1 MNRQF
6 TGKRIQFTFKT
17 CGKCLKHV
25 KTCLKCEN
33 FSASLTLKEMHIK
46 MTLKYDFLLDKNP
59 GV

>member
-1 MNRQF
+1 M
-6 TGKRIQFTFKT
+6 FKT
-17 CGKCLKHV
+17 CEK
-25 KTCLKCEN
+25 